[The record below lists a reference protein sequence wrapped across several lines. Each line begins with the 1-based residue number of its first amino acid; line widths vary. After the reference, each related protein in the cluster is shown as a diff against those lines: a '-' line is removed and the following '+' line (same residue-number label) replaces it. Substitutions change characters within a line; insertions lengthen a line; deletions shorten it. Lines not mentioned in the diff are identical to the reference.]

1 MGRVSKE
8 TLIDRSVRNIGEV
21 HPAVKDKVLCII
33 ERAYSEGI
41 NVQFSSGFRSSSEQ
55 QRLYNQGRTTSGSVV
70 TNAKPGQSVHNY
82 GLAVDFFL
90 TTYNGSSATWTVNK
104 EWRRVAAIGKQ
115 LGFQWGGDWRSFR
128 DYPHLDL
135 AVGLTWRDLRDGD
148 RPSDERL
155 NKGVTRK
162 GHAGYEVYLMQRQL
176 KKAGY
181 DIAVD
186 GIFGPGT
193 DEILKRFQRDQGLDA
208 DGFNGPAT
216 QAALKDPKKRDDF
229 SAAEKDKEEE
239 KEMAEDKH
247 QPSEWAQDD
256 WDEAVENG
264 YFDGK
269 RPKENISREE
279 SAIVV
284 NRLRH
289 NFLEIIEK
297 NEETIKELKEEI
309 KKLNK

>member
-1 MGRVSKE
+1 MGRVSKD

-33 ERAYSEGI
+33 ERAYGEGI

-55 QRLYNQGRTTSGSVV
+55 QRLYNQGRATSGSVV

-90 TTYNGSSATWTVNK
+90 TTYDGSSATWTVNK

-115 LGFQWGGDWRSFR
+115 LGFQWGGDWKTFR

-155 NKGVTRK
+155 NKGVAQK
-162 GHAGYEVYLMQRQL
+162 GHAGYEVYTMQRQL

-181 DIAVD
+181 DLALD

-193 DEILKRFQRDQGLDA
+193 DKILKKFQRDQGLEV

-216 QAALKDPKKRDDF
+216 QAALQGATKRGDF
-229 SAAEKDKEEE
+229 SAADKEEE
-239 KEMAEDKH
+239 NKVAENNH
-247 QPSEWAQDD
+247 QPSKWAEED

-289 NFLEIIEK
+289 NFLEIIKK
-297 NEETIKELKEEI
+297 NGETIKELKEEI
-309 KKLNK
+309 EKQKK